1 MLLSIPEQLLEQ
13 LRTAV
18 LIGDTKQL
26 NLLFK
31 QVEQYAPWLQE
42 SLLNMLEVLNLIF
55 YPDFLRMRPSDG

>member
-55 YPDFLRMRPSDG
+55 YPDFFEDEAQ